1 MSPELVHPDLTLDFE
16 LLERYAETL
25 KEPLRRA
32 LNSGRV
38 DLAPPPTNGQ
48 ENDPLQRAASKGR
61 AVFDE
66 RGGRLVVPLAER
78 GRTLALLIIGGV
90 TAEQLTPA
98 AAPYL
103 AALVE
108 TSLDLV
114 RLRLSAETDPV
125 TGLANEA
132 TLDEAL
138 VHALGRLSPAQT
150 VSRPALDAG
159 EDEAGLALLACAPQ
173 GFTGLVDRYGRRLG
187 DRLLLALAR
196 KLRGLGPAV
205 LRTGRVGQALVLVL
219 KGGPAVVREMAGHLR
234 RLARELDLTTPQGE
248 PLAVRLHL
256 GAAILEPQLW
266 EAGGVAVEAAA
277 VLKARALRA
286 LDCATRLEGEQPL
299 LFNEIAD
306 RAGHVLDIL
315 PLDRVRLDLGRVHG
329 LSEGERFAV
338 LAPAGGRQGQT
349 AIKAELRVV
358 SLGESDAVAEV
369 LALGDPTWGIRP
381 GDPLRRLGQEPGQ
394 GLEAG
399 LERTILVAGRELRL
413 GLDEASGLANHR
425 SFMNLFGLMSAQDGP
440 LCAVLA
446 RVEGLEGL
454 REVAGREA
462 SEALLVAL
470 ARAARGVWPN
480 PDWLGRYAP
489 DTLVGLL
496 PGAAPERAADL
507 ARKIIEITAA
517 QIGRPLRA
525 GVAFHPCPGFTSA
538 DLLANAAKALVH
550 AGFLEPG
557 AVVVFDALSLNVS
570 GDALFAQGRLHE
582 AVAEY
587 ERGLLLSPE
596 EPNLLNSLGVCQGH
610 LGQTDKALTSFQ
622 RALAVAPDDYMAHFN
637 LGFAQM
643 EQGQLESAGRHLA
656 KSLELSPDNPDVLF
670 QLGRLAQTQG
680 RLAEAADFFARAA
693 ALPGC
698 RRAVHRHLA
707 QVLIS
712 AGRAAEAEEPYKQA
726 LKVNPHDAAA
736 LSGLAGLYL
745 DRGANREI
753 ALSLARRAHDLE
765 PQEGRHLRVL
775 AQALAENGQAEEAAR
790 VLSAAGV
797 EQMRD
802 PFWHLQL
809 GQVEARLGNLSAA
822 REHLRRALELEP
834 NLEAARRALA
844 DLGSD

>member
-32 LNSGRV
+32 LHSGRV
-38 DLAPPPTNGQ
+38 ELAPPPVNGQ
-48 ENDPLQRAASKGR
+48 ENDPLARAAGKGR

-66 RGGRLVVPLAER
+66 RGGRLVVPLLER
-78 GRTLALLIIGGV
+78 GRALALLVIGGV

-103 AALVE
+103 SALVE

-114 RLRLSAETDPV
+114 RLRLAAETDSV
-125 TGLANEA
+125 TGLANET
-132 TLDEAL
+132 TLDEAMI
-138 VHALGRLSPAQT
+138 HALGRLSPSQT
-150 VSRPALDAG
+150 LHRPALDDG
-159 EDEAGLALLACAPQ
+159 EDQAGLALLACAPQ

-187 DRLLLALAR
+187 DRLLLALSR

-205 LRTGRVGQALVLVL
+205 LRAGRVGPALLLVI
-219 KGGPAVVREMAGHLR
+219 KGGPVAVREVAGHLR
-234 RLARELDLTTPQGE
+234 RQAREMDLSTPQGE
-248 PLAVRLHL
+248 SLGVSLHL

-286 LDCATRLEGEQPL
+286 LDCASRLEGEQPL
-299 LFNEIAD
+299 FFSEIAD

-329 LSEGERFAV
+329 LVEGERFAV
-338 LAPAGGRQGQT
+338 LGPAAAEGRQ
-349 AIKAELRVV
+349 AVVKAELQVV
-358 SLGESDAVAEV
+358 SLGETDAVAEV

-381 GDPLRRLGQEPGQ
+381 GDPLRRLGQDPGH

-399 LERTILVAGRELRL
+399 LEKTVMVAGRELRL

-425 SFMNLFGLMSAQDGP
+425 SFMNLFGLLAAQEGP
-440 LCAVLA
+440 LCAVLV

-462 SEALLVAL
+462 AESLLTAL
-470 ARAARGVWPN
+470 AQAARGGWPN

-489 DTLVGLL
+489 DTLAGLL
-496 PGAAPERAADL
+496 PGAAPERAASL
-507 ARKIIEITAA
+507 AARIVETTAA
-517 QIGRPLRA
+517 QVGRPLRA
-525 GVAFHPCPGFTSA
+525 GVAFHPCPGFAAA

-550 AGFLEPG
+550 AGFLDPG
-557 AVVVFDALSLNVS
+557 AVVVFDAVSLNVS

-587 ERGLLLSPE
+587 ERGLLLSAE

-610 LGQTDKALTSFQ
+610 LGQTDKALATFQ
-622 RALAVAPDDYMAHFN
+622 RALAATPDDYMTHFN
-637 LGFAQM
+637 LGFALM
-643 EQGQLESAGRHLA
+643 GQGRPDQARQHLER
-656 KSLELSPDNPDVLF
+656 SLELMPDNPDTLF

-680 RLAEAADFFARAA
+680 RLAEAADLFGRAA
-693 ALPGC
+693 VLPGC

-707 QVLIS
+707 QVLIGS
-712 AGRAAEAEEPYKQA
+712 DRPAEAEDAYKQA
-726 LKVNPHDAAA
+726 LKANPHDAAA

-745 DRGANREI
+745 DRRANREI

-765 PQEGRHLRVL
+765 PSEGRHLRVL
-775 AQALAENGQAEEAAR
+775 SQALADNGQAEEAAR
-790 VLSAAGV
+790 LLTAAGV
-797 EQMRD
+797 ERMRD

-809 GQVEARLGNLSAA
+809 GQVEARLGNVTAA
-822 REHLRRALELEP
+822 REHLRRSLELEP
-834 NLEAARRALA
+834 NLAAARRALA